1 LRLLIAALFAT
12 LGLTAASLA
21 SAAPFTVVNNS
32 LISYRIDGVDNP
44 TLNLVRGTTYTF
56 NITASG
62 HPFYIKTVQGA
73 GTLNQYGTGVIG
85 NGTQVGTLTW
95 TVADNAP
102 ATLFYDCSI
111 HSNMTGQINI
121 TTAVPGMN
129 PLSGGLLVLLL
140 AGAGLAFARRRTLLA
155 WIALIR

>member
-1 LRLLIAALFAT
+1 LRLLITALFAT
-12 LGLTAASLA
+12 LALTAASLA
-21 SAAPFTVVNNS
+21 SAAPFTVINNGA
-32 LISYRIDGVDNP
+32 ISYRIDGVDDP

-62 HPFYIKTVQGA
+62 HPFYIKTVPGA

-95 TVADNAP
+95 TVAPSAP
-102 ATLFYDCSI
+102 ATLFYNCSV

-121 TTAVPGMN
+121 TSDVPGLS
-129 PLSGGLLVLLL
+129 PLTGGLLVLLL

-155 WIALIR
+155 WIALVR